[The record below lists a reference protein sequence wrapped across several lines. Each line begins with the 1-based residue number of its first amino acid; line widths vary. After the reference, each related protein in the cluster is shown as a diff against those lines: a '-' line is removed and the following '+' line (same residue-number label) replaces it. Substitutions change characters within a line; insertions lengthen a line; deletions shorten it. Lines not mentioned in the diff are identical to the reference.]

1 MKQQLLQ
8 LTIQKEYNL
17 IKDLLI
23 NLPKQD
29 KGKIFEQYLA
39 ELYAGNGYLVK
50 VQGGRGDLG
59 ADILLYHPKTP
70 NQVSFI
76 IQAKNH
82 AKPLTFDQ
90 TRIELVKF
98 EEKAITKYN
107 CQQFNLVTVNGFV
120 KEAQKLSEFNMLLSG
135 WDYIVNLIEHFNP
148 NKVAP
153 EIELFAH
160 NKNAYEQLKS
170 LWQDNKRVAVVQA
183 TGTGKSYC

>member
-1 MKQQLLQ
+1 M
-8 LTIQKEYNL
+8 
-17 IKDLLI
+17 
-23 NLPKQD
+23 
-29 KGKIFEQYLA
+29 
-39 ELYAGNGYLVK
+39 
-50 VQGGRGDLG
+50 
-59 ADILLYHPKTP
+59 
-70 NQVSFI
+70 
-76 IQAKNH
+76 
-82 AKPLTFDQ
+82 TFDQ

-160 NKNAYEQLKS
+160 NKNAYEQVKN

>member
-107 CQQFNLVTVNGFV
+107 CQQNQVLQSF
-120 KEAQKLSEFNMLLSG
+120 LSNEMWLTGRVYYNHLSSG
-135 WDYIVNLIEHFNP
+135 NIALS
-148 NKVAP
+148 
-153 EIELFAH
+153 
-160 NKNAYEQLKS
+160 Q
-170 LWQDNKRVAVVQA
+170 
-183 TGTGKSYC
+183 